1 MHFPSTPEPHDLT
14 PEQRLWVDR
23 FIATIPHLEAMES
36 STRESFDQLTD
47 HILKDRFGELPVV
60 AHVLEHGGPSVEV
73 LPFLVPILEELHG
86 LIADGCL
93 VETEDAWVLITDD
106 APTSEEADDDDI
118 VEMDAETLGLTD
130 PSMTL
135 RFDLVMME
143 LRALAPDHRTRI
155 VNLVFDIIE
164 ANFMDHP
171 GIASYYDSGEPNSDA
186 AFIIVP
192 IFEAALA
199 CNRTFQN

>member
-23 FIATIPHLEAMES
+23 FINFIPRLEAMEA

-47 HILKDRFGELPVV
+47 RILEDRFGDLPVV
-60 AHVLEHGGPSVEV
+60 AQVLEHGGPSVEV
-73 LPFLVPILEELHG
+73 LPFVVPIIENLLG
-86 LIADGCL
+86 LIADGRL
-93 VETEDAWVLITDD
+93 VETEKAWVLITDD
-106 APTSEEADDDDI
+106 APSIDETDD
-118 VEMDAETLGLTD
+118 VAEMDAETLGLTD

-135 RFDLVMME
+135 RFDLAMME
-143 LRALAPDHRTRI
+143 LRALDADHRAKVVDR
-155 VNLVFDIIE
+155 VFDIIE

-171 GIASYYDSGEPNSDA
+171 GIAAYYDSGQPNSDA

-199 CNRTFQN
+199 CNGTFQD